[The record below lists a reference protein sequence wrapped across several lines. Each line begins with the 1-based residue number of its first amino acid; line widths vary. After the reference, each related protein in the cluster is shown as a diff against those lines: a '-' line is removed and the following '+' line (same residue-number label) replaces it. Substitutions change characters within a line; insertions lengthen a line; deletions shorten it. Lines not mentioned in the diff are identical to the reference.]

1 MTRPCSSSASSTSIS
16 CGCTWERWDAAPG
29 GIRYWEAR
37 RSLDALLKRNP
48 THARARVARAWIDY
62 IVDTRMPRG
71 TKWLLGGGNR
81 RRALAVVREAAGAD
95 SEFFTRIEA
104 EFALWDM
111 LIREKTLNEATIV
124 ARRLVVDFPDNPELS
139 TYLTAQR

>member
-1 MTRPCSSSASSTSIS
+1 M
-16 CGCTWERWDAAPG
+16 
-29 GIRYWEAR
+29 
-37 RSLDALLKRNP
+37 
-48 THARARVARAWIDY
+48 ARAWIDY